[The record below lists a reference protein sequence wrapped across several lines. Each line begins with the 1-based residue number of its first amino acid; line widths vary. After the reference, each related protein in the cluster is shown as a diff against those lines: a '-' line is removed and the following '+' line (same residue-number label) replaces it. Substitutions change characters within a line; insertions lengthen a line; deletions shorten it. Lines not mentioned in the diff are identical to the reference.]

1 MRLLLK
7 NIEKESVVEINKYLF
22 RSKRVLNQ

>member
-22 RSKRVLNQ
+22 RSKHALNQ